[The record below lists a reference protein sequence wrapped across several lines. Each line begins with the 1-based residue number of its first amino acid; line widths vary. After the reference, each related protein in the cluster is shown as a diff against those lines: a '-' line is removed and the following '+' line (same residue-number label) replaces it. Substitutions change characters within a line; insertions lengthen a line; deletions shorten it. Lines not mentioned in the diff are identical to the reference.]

1 MAITVPD
8 DPRLATATERRVWAA
23 LSEQLGDGD
32 LVIASQRVTF
42 DIGQGAK
49 GPQALA
55 VRPE

>member
-32 LVIASQRVTF
+32 LVIASQRPMLGRWYA
-42 DIGQGAK
+42 I
-49 GPQALA
+49 P
-55 VRPE
+55 R